1 MKACVSL
8 LICTAVL
15 LPLSVRAMEV
25 TLCTDDT
32 QKPSGGNVINLQ
44 TALQAGGVITFKCGG
59 PATIHLKNTYTIQR
73 DTTIIGGGTITLD
86 GGHNWFG
93 MFLGSGNAI
102 SLTVNGVHIVNA
114 GRFAKPGDLGR
125 IHGNFI
131 GGKFG
136 VVQLES
142 VTVESSVWPVWL
154 DTGGLLINASRFSN
168 NDGSVVI
175 GSDIQVL
182 NHSVFSNNRSGTIR
196 SVGGNVTIA
205 DSQFLSNTG
214 PAIVSGGTLK
224 VSHTNF
230 TNNVSGGNGGAL
242 RIGSNATIEESDF
255 YNNGAANGGA
265 IFIRGNTATVSLR
278 ALKFHSN
285 VATQTGGAVS
295 FEKSQLPLMLTVLHT
310 TFQENRAN
318 MGGAMTLE
326 RDFRNNLFMNGS
338 AVAFIG
344 NQAMDSG
351 GAIYAPNAGIALSRG
366 VFIGNHAGTAGGA
379 IYAYEQNNSKVAF
392 ANSLVV
398 RNSAPKG
405 SAFWGNRASFINST
419 LADNDGTSVW
429 PQAPPLGPT
438 LATTP
443 FFIEFMNSIVAGS
456 VSTPC
461 GTAPA
466 SVPYTGGNNLQFP
479 GTGCGAGFA
488 VAYPS
493 LGPYYV
499 PFFWSP
505 AIGAGNASVC
515 QANPINN
522 KDVYNVRRPLGRGS
536 CTIGAAEGSIQHL
549 IERWR
554 SRESGLS
561 FSSKR

>member
-1 MKACVSL
+1 MKACVFL

-32 QKPSGGNVINLQ
+32 QKPSGGNGINLQ
-44 TALQAGGVITFKCGG
+44 TALQAGGVITFNCGG

-102 SLTVNGVHIVNA
+102 SLTVHGVHIVNA
-114 GRFAKPGDLGR
+114 GRFAKPGDIGR
-125 IHGNFI
+125 VHGGFI

-136 VVQLES
+136 VVQLFS

-154 DTGGLLINASRFSN
+154 ETGGLLIHASQFSN

-175 GSDIQVL
+175 GSDIQL
-182 NHSVFSNNRSGTIR
+182 SHSVFSNNRRGTIR

-205 DSQFLSNTG
+205 DSQFLSNRG
-214 PAIVSGGTLK
+214 PAIVSGGTLN

-230 TNNVSGGNGGAL
+230 TANVSGENGGAL

-255 YNNGAANGGA
+255 YNNDAANGGA
-265 IFIRGNTATVSLR
+265 IFIDGNTATVSLR
-278 ALKFHSN
+278 ALKFHNN
-285 VATQTGGAVS
+285 VATQTGGAVG

-310 TFQENRAN
+310 TFQENLAN
-318 MGGAMTLE
+318 MGGAIALE

-338 AVAFIG
+338 AVAFIL
-344 NQAMDSG
+344 NQAKDRG

-366 VFIGNHAGTAGGA
+366 VFIGNRAGTAGGA
-379 IYAYEQNNSKVAF
+379 IYALEQNNSKVAF
-392 ANSLVV
+392 ANSLLV
-398 RNSAPKG
+398 RNAAPIG
-405 SAFWGNRASFINST
+405 SAFLGNRASFINCT
-419 LADNDGTSVW
+419 LTDNGENSVR
-429 PQAPPLGPT
+429 PQAIPLGPS

-443 FFIEFMNSIVAGS
+443 FFIQFVNSIVAGS
-456 VSTPC
+456 LSTPC

-466 SVPYTGGNNLQFP
+466 SVPYTGSNNLQFP

-488 VAYPS
+488 VAYPW

-505 AIGAGNASVC
+505 AIGAGNDGVC

-561 FSSKR
+561 FTNER

>member
-1 MKACVSL
+1 MKACVFL

-32 QKPSGGNVINLQ
+32 QKPSGGNGINLQ
-44 TALQAGGVITFKCGG
+44 TALQAGGVITFNCGG

-102 SLTVNGVHIVNA
+102 SLTVHGVHIVNA
-114 GRFAKPGDLGR
+114 GRFSKPGDIGR
-125 IHGNFI
+125 VHGGFI

-136 VVQLES
+136 VVQLVS

-154 DTGGLLINASRFSN
+154 ETGGLLIHASQFSN

-175 GSDIQVL
+175 GSDIQL
-182 NHSVFSNNRSGTIR
+182 SHSVFSNNRRGTIR

-205 DSQFLSNTG
+205 DSQFLSNRG
-214 PAIVSGGTLK
+214 PAIVSGGTLN

-230 TNNVSGGNGGAL
+230 TANVSGENGGAL

-255 YNNGAANGGA
+255 YNNDAANGGA
-265 IFIRGNTATVSLR
+265 IFIDGNTATVSLR
-278 ALKFHSN
+278 ALKFHNN
-285 VATQTGGAVS
+285 VATQTGGAVG

-310 TFQENRAN
+310 TFQENLAN
-318 MGGAMTLE
+318 MGGAIALE

-338 AVAFIG
+338 AVAFIL
-344 NQAMDSG
+344 NQAKDRG

-366 VFIGNHAGTAGGA
+366 VFIGNRAGTAGGA

-461 GTAPA
+461 GAAPA

-479 GTGCGAGFA
+479 GTSCGAGFA

-515 QANPINN
+515 QAHPINN
-522 KDVYNVRRPLGRGS
+522 KDVYNVRRPSGRGS

-561 FSSKR
+561 FTNER